1 MIKHIVAW
9 KLKKESEGNNKE
21 ENAKIIKSKLEAL
34 KETITEIKHIEVGIN
49 INNSDV
55 AYDVVLYSE
64 FETLEDL
71 EKYQKH
77 PEHVKIAEF
86 IGKVKENRIVVDYK
100 I

>member
-9 KLKKESEGNNKE
+9 KLKDEAEGNKKC
-21 ENAKIIKSKLEAL
+21 ENAKIIKERLEAL
-34 KETITEIKHIEVGIN
+34 RNIITEIKNIEVGIN
-49 INNSDV
+49 INDSSS

-64 FETLEDL
+64 FETLNDL

-86 IGKVKENRIVVDYK
+86 IGKIREDRIVVDYEA
-100 I
+100 